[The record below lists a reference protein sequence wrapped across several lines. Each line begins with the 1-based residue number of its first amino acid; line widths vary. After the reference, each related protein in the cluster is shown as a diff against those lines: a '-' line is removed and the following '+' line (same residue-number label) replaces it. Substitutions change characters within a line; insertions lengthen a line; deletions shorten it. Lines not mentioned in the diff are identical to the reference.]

1 MKISE
6 KDMAAYRASAES
18 RWHEEQQRLSMR
30 YDRAWIF
37 AHKAADMLKKQF
49 GADRVAVFGSLVH
62 KELFHQN
69 SDIDLAVWGIK
80 EKEYFRAVSGLMDL
94 DSEISADLVMTEDAK
109 PSLYARI
116 KSEGI
121 EI

>member
-6 KDMAAYRASAES
+6 TDMAVYRASAEKQ
-18 RWHEEQQRLSMR
+18 WLEEEQQLSMR

-37 AHKAADMLKKQF
+37 AHKASDMLKKQF
-49 GADRVAVFGSLVH
+49 GAERVAVFGSLVH

-69 SDIDLAVWGIK
+69 SDIDLAVWGMK

-94 DSEISADLVMTEDAK
+94 DSEISADLVMTEDAQ

-116 KSEGI
+116 KAEGI